1 MNLISSALDN
11 YGTHTGLVLKY
22 LGADGQLQTAA
33 PTIKKLGSAV
43 MFGLVLS
50 ATTMDVPSYIRPQ
63 GAQRSA
69 FNRTHDFGLGG
80 FIKNK
85 AASTYAEQMDGPPLS
100 ESVLASLIAAGV
112 DTLRAASI
120 IRVAQSNLSAM
131 GYPVQKIEAKN
142 LNDPEEDSTYVMIN
156 LTVSA
161 SFEKT
166 LELDSELARVIV
178 KNFANIPTAFN
189 IAVKEAD

>member
-22 LGADGQLQTAA
+22 LGTDGQLQTAA

-80 FIKNK
+80 FNK
-85 AASTYAEQMDGPPLS
+85 RCEHRFGQWWPIHLFSICACSFVLNEAA
-100 ESVLASLIAAGV
+100 
-112 DTLRAASI
+112 
-120 IRVAQSNLSAM
+120 
-131 GYPVQKIEAKN
+131 
-142 LNDPEEDSTYVMIN
+142 
-156 LTVSA
+156 
-161 SFEKT
+161 
-166 LELDSELARVIV
+166 
-178 KNFANIPTAFN
+178 
-189 IAVKEAD
+189 